1 MKTTTTN
8 GYLFVNL
15 CNKVGHKRYQIVFED
30 TEEGK
35 TYVYETDYSQFA
47 DGITDIENDYDSN
60 TYSDEMVELT
70 YDGDEPTDADFER
83 YDAAREA
90 MHKEAEKAMIEE
102 VKYYGE
108 VVSK

>member
-15 CNKVGHKRYQIVFED
+15 CNKVGHKRYQNVFED

-35 TYVYETDYSQFA
+35 TYVYETDYPAFA
-47 DGITDIENDYDSN
+47 DGITDIEDDSDYN
-60 TYSDEMVELT
+60 TFTDESVELT

-90 MHKEAEKAMIEE
+90 MHKEAERAMIQGI
-102 VKYYGE
+102 KDYGE